1 MYCIHIFPQPYERR
15 GVDGGELQ
23 VGDRFRIERSGF
35 EGFGAVD
42 RDRSHLVVGA
52 DYVERQRGVEVG
64 RDVEEG
70 FDLVGA
76 RPIGRVL
83 QCDDVR
89 LVGCAEGGSRFGTSV
104 LEGEIEA
111 RGRKL
116 LGFPAGGQQQVFH
129 LVGLRGDG
137 EIEDR
142 REAVQRESYGVAV
155 HFARLVGCAVCLG
168 SSDQRVVG
176 AVEIVAR
183 LRTQVPEREVGRGTC
198 DLRVGEER
206 IVIAA
211 ARYEIVERTFECGR
225 GGVVVELSGCGGCRA
240 AGFDRQDAQGVAGFP
255 FGREDAFADIDV
267 GAGAVVFGDIGIDFN
282 KRTVAGFRS
291 GIRLVE
297 LVAAGQQYE
306 GGCTEERF
314 KNFFHGAAV
323 LGFVG
328 FAHEAVV
335 IGHRTNRP
343 AWI

>member
-1 MYCIHIFPQPYERR
+1 MQRLVLLDHAVELDAYDGVGVLLLAQARAHHLPGQHQPVDLDASRRGARTGADDRPEDQQDDGERGPRIGVGRGESRGGHHRHELEHRIAERR
-15 GVDGGELQ
+15 
-23 VGDRFRIERSGF
+23 
-35 EGFGAVD
+35 
-42 RDRSHLVVGA
+42 
-52 DYVERQRGVEVG
+52 RQRGVEVG

-142 REAVQRESYGVAV
+142 REAVQRESDGVAV

-267 GAGAVVFGDIGIDFN
+267 GAGAVVFPRIALPFS
-282 KRTVAGFRS
+282 S
-291 GIRLVE
+291 G
-297 LVAAGQQYE
+297 GS
-306 GGCTEERF
+306 F
-314 KNFFHGAAV
+314 S
-323 LGFVG
+323 
-328 FAHEAVV
+328 
-335 IGHRTNRP
+335 P
-343 AWI
+343 AKLTP